1 MKPADIHRQICE
13 VYSENAMSDG
23 TVTKC
28 VRKFNEG
35 HDNVHD
41 EPRSGRP
48 SVVSDDLVRAVEAT
62 VREDNGSPFRR
73 CPYTYST
80 FQKLFS
86 TKL

>member
-1 MKPADIHRQICE
+1 VKPADINRHICE
-13 VYSENAMSDG
+13 VYGENAMSDG
-23 TVTKC
+23 IVRKC

-62 VREDNGSPFRR
+62 VREDKRFTIS
-73 CPYTYST
+73 SLSLH
-80 FQKLFS
+80 FQHI
-86 TKL
+86 